1 MTHHMSLP
9 SPPSLSQSLSEL
21 PRSSSEVW
29 NLMWGLRS
37 LVSKAVSDAQGGD
50 GRPVLVLPGYG
61 GSDGAMYFLR
71 SFLDRLGYRTFRLN
85 LGVNY
90 EARED
95 RIKSVDDAIRFR
107 ESMVSRVQG
116 RVQDL
121 REETGEKVT
130 LIGWSM
136 GGLYAFDVGLALQ
149 EDVRMV
155 ITLGSPFG
163 DPRST
168 SLFNALRWLNRSDVP
183 IEGQNFDGWT
193 SKAGAGE
200 NRVPIK
206 VIYSKQDGIVS
217 PGIAR
222 PPEHPSIEC
231 LEVSSSHIGFAVN
244 LEAYAEIG
252 KQLSG
257 SSA

>member
-1 MTHHMSLP
+1 
-9 SPPSLSQSLSEL
+9 
-21 PRSSSEVW
+21 
-29 NLMWGLRS
+29 MWGLQS
-37 LVSKAVSDAQGGD
+37 LVAKTEEGD

-61 GSDGAMYFLR
+61 GSDSAMYFLR
-71 SFLDRLGYRTFRLN
+71 TFLDRVGYRTFRLN

-90 EARED
+90 ESRED

-107 ESMVSRVQG
+107 ESMGSQVQERVQE
-116 RVQDL
+116 L
-121 REETGEKVT
+121 FEETGEQIT

-149 EDVRMV
+149 EQVRMV

-168 SLFNALRWLNRSDVP
+168 SLFKALRWLNRSDVP
-183 IEGQNFDGWT
+183 IEGQNFEGWT
-193 SKAGAGE
+193 GKARAGA

-206 VIYSKQDGIVS
+206 VIYSRQDGIVS
-217 PGIAR
+217 PGIAL
-222 PPEHPSIEC
+222 PPDHPSVEC

-252 KQLSG
+252 NQLST
-257 SSA
+257 SNR